1 MKIQV
6 GPISGRSYFWPVLFL
21 AGLISGRSYFW
32 QGWGAQKTPSPACIF
47 SSQQARSQS
56 PPYFKINR
64 LFQ

>member
-21 AGLISGRSYFW
+21 AGLISGKA
-32 QGWGAQKTPSPACIF
+32 GALKKRPALLVF
-47 SSQQARSQS
+47 FLLNKHVLNR
-56 PPYFKINR
+56 PPILKINR